1 MTYIDGFVIP
11 VPPGKKEAYRKMAE
25 EAAPLFAEYGAI
37 GIVET
42 FEDDIK
48 DGKVTDFR
56 RAVNAE
62 AGEQIV
68 FSWVV
73 WPDKPTRDAANKKMM
88 EDPRMQPQ
96 GEVPFSMQ
104 RMIMGGFTPIFQ
116 FGETGL
122 TAETRARQAE
132 PA

>member
-11 VPPGKKEAYRKMAE
+11 VPQGKKEDYRKVAE
-25 EAAPLFAEYGAI
+25 EAAPLFREYGAI
-37 GIVET
+37 GIVEC
-42 FEDDIK
+42 FEDDVK

-62 AGEQIV
+62 PGEQIV

-73 WPDKPTRDAANKKMM
+73 WPDKATRDNANEKMM
-88 EDPRMQPQ
+88 KDERMQPK

-104 RMIMGGFTPIFQ
+104 RLIMGGFTPIFQ
-116 FGETGL
+116 FGENAL
-122 TAETRARQAE
+122 TPAKEVERE

>member
-11 VPPGKKEAYRKMAE
+11 VPEGKREAYRKMAE
-25 EAAPLFAEYGAI
+25 EAAPLFKEYGAI

-62 AGEQIV
+62 PGERIV

-73 WPDKPTRDAANKKMM
+73 WPDKATRDAAGEKMM
-88 EDPRMQPQ
+88 NDERMKPK
-96 GEVPFSMQ
+96 GEVPFSME
-104 RMIMGGFTPIFQ
+104 RLIMGGFTPIFQ
-116 FGETGL
+116 FGD
-122 TAETRARQAE
+122 TALAPAKEVERE